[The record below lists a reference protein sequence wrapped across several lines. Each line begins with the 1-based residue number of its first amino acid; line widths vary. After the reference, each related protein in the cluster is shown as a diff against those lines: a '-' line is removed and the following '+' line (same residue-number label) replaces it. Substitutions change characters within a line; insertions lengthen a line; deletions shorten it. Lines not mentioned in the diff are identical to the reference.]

1 MNNLLFHFL
10 NAEYAIMVII
20 QNQNKFEILHSI
32 CQFVFIFYTNN
43 QLIVKDLKAKRKIHR

>member
-20 QNQNKFEILHSI
+20 QNQNKFEILHSK
-32 CQFVFIFYTNN
+32 CKFVFIFYTNN
-43 QLIVKDLKAKRKIHR
+43 QLIIKGLKAKRKIHR